1 MGTKRRKPGWALADA
16 APKEAVKVL
25 NVQGMREVEH
35 VDEGLTLWTEE
46 YPEL

>member
-1 MGTKRRKPGWALADA
+1 MGTKRRKPGWELAEA
-16 APKEAVKVL
+16 APKEVNVL
-25 NVQGMREVEH
+25 SVYGTREEEH

>member
-1 MGTKRRKPGWALADA
+1 MGTKRRKPGWELAEA
-16 APKEAVKVL
+16 APKEEVKVL
-25 NVQGMREVEH
+25 SVQGMREEEH